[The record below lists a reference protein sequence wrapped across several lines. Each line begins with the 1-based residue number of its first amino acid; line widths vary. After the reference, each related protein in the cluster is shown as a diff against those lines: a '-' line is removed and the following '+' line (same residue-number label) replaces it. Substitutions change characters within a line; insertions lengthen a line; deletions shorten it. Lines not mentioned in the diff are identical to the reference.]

1 MSESNVSGIPAFAL
15 NVWKIVEAILIII
28 VGVIIAKIVV
38 IYLRRSFKEK
48 FSKETLEL
56 TSKIVYYGIVII
68 ACISALSKL
77 GIELSGLLVAGG
89 IIGVA
94 VGFASKSAVGN
105 FISGIFLLFERPIK
119 IGDQISVGDISGFV
133 EDIHILSTVV
143 RTYDGLYV
151 RIPNEK
157 IFTSNITNL
166 VAHPVRRFEYL
177 IGISYADDAE
187 KAIEVIKN
195 VVEAHPFALKNPAPQ
210 IFVEELGNSSV
221 NIRVKVWAPIKVW
234 YSVKTELLW
243 KIKKTLEENGIEIPF
258 PQRVVWFANEL
269 KISSKKK
276 RKK

>member
-1 MSESNVSGIPAFAL
+1 MSGNNISGLPTFAFD
-15 NVWKIVEAILIII
+15 VWKILEAVLIIVI
-28 VGVIIAKIVV
+28 GVIIAKIVV

-48 FSKETLEL
+48 LSKETLEL
-56 TSKIVYYGIVII
+56 TNKIVYYGIIII

-94 VGFASKSAVGN
+94 IGFASKSAVGN
-105 FISGIFLLFERPIK
+105 FISGVFLLFERPIK
-119 IGDQISVGDISGFV
+119 IGDQIIIGDISGFV

-151 RIPNEK
+151 RVPNET

-187 KAIEVIKN
+187 KAIEVIKS
-195 VVEAHPFALKNPAPQ
+195 VIEAHPFALKNPAPQ
-210 IFVEELGNSSV
+210 IFVEELGDSSV
-221 NIRVKVWAPIKVW
+221 NIRVKVWAPTKVW

-269 KISSKKK
+269 EMKTKKK